1 MNVGGEGKRRSLI
14 IQWGDREVGVCSAN
28 VSRWCEGSSV
38 LKQRDATTESYQS
51 EDSRGS
57 PAMLTPM
64 LGFLEASAS
73 PPLAALHSMTE
84 MKSPG
89 GNPHGI
95 DHILSRPPN
104 NVTTRGLSVANM
116 AAAAGMAAASYKHHL
131 AELTSRSAIYW
142 PGLQGLVSNPIAWR
156 DRLANSKYCLR
167 VNNFYQIL
175 GYGIRIFRM
184 NLFLTEPEV
193 FIQIFMHRTSPRTRA
208 IN

>member
-1 MNVGGEGKRRSLI
+1 MSTAEVHWVMWMNGMWWGKGAYTIAPMRLSGGS
-14 IQWGDREVGVCSAN
+14 REFTASGEAA
-28 VSRWCEGSSV
+28 RGFSV
-38 LKQRDATTESYQS
+38 WKQRDATTESYQS

-104 NVTTRGLSVANM
+104 NVTGRGISVANM

-131 AELTSRSAIYW
+131 AELTTRSAIYW

-156 DRLANSKYCLR
+156 DRLANSKYPHQAISYHRYFNTLR
-167 VNNFYQIL
+167 LCY
-175 GYGIRIFRM
+175 YKR
-184 NLFLTEPEV
+184 
-193 FIQIFMHRTSPRTRA
+193 
-208 IN
+208 